1 MNGRLL
7 ETCIHAANVFYLL
20 SFLALDMLW
29 LRALTC
35 LGLVLGLIYFTCQ
48 PAPLYSCS
56 VWQAGFLVINLIQIR
71 RLIKERRQL
80 RLSAEQERLAQ
91 AAFQDLSREELL
103 ALLARTSCLGRA
115 EHGDFSSICRDPLT
129 DEERALRDIAF
140 SRLSRTELLN
150 LLTRRM
156 WHSLRRRNPAAWWRR
171 RREPQQ
177 GSLAGKGAVRLG
189 LHQTSRSSEPAAPAK
204 IDD

>member
-7 ETCIHAANVFYLL
+7 ESCIHAANVFYLL
-20 SFLALDMLW
+20 SFLTLDMLW

-35 LGLVLGLIYFTCQ
+35 FGLTLGLIYFTCQ

-56 VWQAGFLVINLIQIR
+56 VWQAAFLAINVIQIR
-71 RLIKERRQL
+71 RLIGERRQL
-80 RLSAEQERLAQ
+80 RLSAEQARLAQ
-91 AAFQDLSREELL
+91 VAFQDLSREELL

-115 EHGDFSSICRDPLT
+115 DQGDFSSICRGPLT

-156 WHSLRRRNPAAWWRR
+156 WNSLRRRNPTTWWRR
-171 RREPQQ
+171 RREEEA
-177 GSLAGKGAVRLG
+177 SAAAKNELRLG
-189 LHQTSRSSEPAAPAK
+189 LPHTSRSSEPAAPAK
-204 IDD
+204 IDH